1 MYVGGTKLGKVAFIG
16 EAKFAPGE
24 WVGVELQEPVG
35 KNDGSV
41 GGVSYFK
48 VCLIKRTFF
57 ISKEFLARGIRK
69 AFMIIFFY
77 MLQCKPMHGV
87 FSRASRLTREKNAE
101 TASTPVPER
110 RKISSRLPTSISPAN
125 STKEIN
131 KSRSVSPAG
140 IMTKKSNSQ

>member
-48 VCLIKRTFF
+48 VCLIKK
-57 ISKEFLARGIRK
+57 SLLSQN
-69 AFMIIFFY
+69 IIFNPRYTESIYDNIFLY
-77 MLQCKPMHGV
+77 
-87 FSRASRLTREKNAE
+87 ASVQANAWCLFKSFQ
-101 TASTPVPER
+101 AYKRKKCRNFQHSST
-110 RKISSRLPTSISPAN
+110 
-125 STKEIN
+125 
-131 KSRSVSPAG
+131 
-140 IMTKKSNSQ
+140 